1 MSTIN
6 GLGRSMNMMM
16 MSAMR
21 RPDKEQ
27 MFVKIDADG
36 SGAINQSELTTF
48 AENISKMT
56 GETIN
61 VEEALD
67 TYDTDSD
74 GGLSRK
80 EMDSMMKDKMAGG
93 KPPMPPSQQVLAAY
107 SQNSG
112 NSNNLAS
119 TLFEM
124 FGSSTEG
131 KEYSPFKITV

>member
-6 GLGRSMNMMM
+6 GLGSSMNIMMR
-16 MSAMR
+16 STIQ

-27 MFVKIDADG
+27 MFVKIDTDG
-36 SGAINQSELTTF
+36 SGAINQGELTTF

-61 VEEALD
+61 VEEALE
-67 TYDTDSD
+67 TYDTDGD

-80 EMDSMMKDKMAGG
+80 EMDSMMKDKMAGRE
-93 KPPMPPSQQVLAAY
+93 PPMPPSRQAVAAY

-124 FGSSTEG
+124 FGSNTEG